1 MGLHYTGAPV
11 DRADAMRKDDRQI
24 AELWHRE
31 TTLVVPLYRHGN
43 FVHRESCTAIIKTRA
58 ELTGS
63 GVSHEAGTLLGIR
76 DGIGLFAVDCS
87 SEHADQWLTIEP
99 EGEFADLRTTGP
111 LLPRDE
117 AALLAYGKG
126 ILYWQQNNRF
136 CARCGGTNQL
146 RMAGHAMQCEQCEKQ
161 VFPRTD
167 PAVIMLVER
176 VTDSGERLCLLG
188 RSPAW
193 PEGVYSTLAGFV
205 ETGES
210 LEEAVAREVF
220 EEAGIVVSNARYL
233 ASQPWP
239 FPQSIMLGFVATA
252 ESEQITID
260 ENELAEARWFS
271 DHEIASFGNWGDDSP
286 GPKLPRPDSIA
297 RFLIDSWRMNTI
309 DSP

>member
-11 DRADAMRKDDRQI
+11 DRADALRKDEHQI
-24 AELWHRE
+24 NELWCRD
-31 TTLVVPLYRHGN
+31 TTLIVPLYQHSN
-43 FVHRESCTAIIKTRA
+43 FVDRENCTAIIKSRA
-58 ELTGS
+58 ELES
-63 GVSHEAGTLLGIR
+63 MGVMHEAGTLLGIR
-76 DGIGLFAVDCS
+76 DDTGLFAVNCDVER
-87 SEHADQWLTIEP
+87 SEQWMTLAP
-99 EGEFADLRTTGP
+99 NGQFSDLRMTGP
-111 LLPRDE
+111 LLPPDE
-117 AALLAYGKG
+117 AALLAYAKG
-126 ILYWQQNNRF
+126 VLYWQQNSQF
-136 CARCGGTNQL
+136 CARCGGANHLQH
-146 RMAGHAMQCEQCEKQ
+146 AGHAMQCQQCEKQ

-176 VTDSGERLCLLG
+176 VSASGERYCLLG

-220 EEAGIVVSNARYL
+220 EEAGIIVSNARYL

-252 ESEQITID
+252 ETEEITID
-260 ENELAEARWFS
+260 ENELAEARWFT
-271 DHEIASFGNWGDDSP
+271 DHEIATFGSWGDDSP

-297 RFLIDSWRMNTI
+297 RFLIESWRTN
-309 DSP
+309 SLV

>member
-11 DRADAMRKDDRQI
+11 DRADALRKDDRQI
-24 AELWHRE
+24 DELWRRD
-31 TTLVVPLYRHGN
+31 TTLLVPLYRHGN
-43 FVHRESCTAIIKTRA
+43 LVDQENCTAVIKSRV
-58 ELTGS
+58 ELEAY
-63 GVSHEAGTLLGIR
+63 GVMHEAGTLLGIR
-76 DGIGLFAVDCS
+76 GDVGLFAVDCD
-87 SEHADQWLTIEP
+87 SESAEKWLTVLP
-99 EGEFADLRTTGP
+99 NSDFADLRTTGP
-111 LLPRDE
+111 LLPPDE
-117 AALLAYGKG
+117 AALLAYAKG
-126 ILYWQQNNRF
+126 VLYWQQNSRF

-146 RMAGHAMQCEQCEKQ
+146 LHAGHAMQCEQCNKQ

-176 VTDSGERLCLLG
+176 VSAAGDRLCLLG
-188 RSPAW
+188 RSPSW

-239 FPQSIMLGFVATA
+239 FPQSIMLGFVETA
-252 ESEQITID
+252 ESEEITID
-260 ENELAEARWFS
+260 ENELAEARWFT
-271 DHEIASFGNWGDDSP
+271 DQEIATFGSWGDESP

-297 RFLIDSWRMNTI
+297 RFLIESWRTK
-309 DSP
+309 SLA

>member
-11 DRADAMRKDDRQI
+11 DRADALRKDEHKVN
-24 AELWHRE
+24 ELWCRDS
-31 TTLVVPLYRHGN
+31 TLIVPLYQHSN
-43 FVHRESCTAIIKTRA
+43 FVDRENSTAIIKSRA
-58 ELTGS
+58 ELES
-63 GVSHEAGTLLGIR
+63 LGVRHEAGTLLGIQ
-76 DGIGLFAVDCS
+76 DNIGLFAVDCDTES
-87 SEHADQWLTIEP
+87 SEQWMALAP
-99 EGEFADLRTTGP
+99 EGEFTDLRMIGP
-111 LLPRDE
+111 TLPTDQ
-117 AALLAYGKG
+117 AALLAYAKG
-126 ILYWQQNNRF
+126 VLYWQQNSRF

-146 RMAGHAMQCEQCEKQ
+146 QHAGHAMHCQQCSNQ

-176 VTDSGERLCLLG
+176 VSTTGERYCLLG

-193 PEGVYSTLAGFV
+193 PDGVYSTLAGFV

-252 ESEQITID
+252 DTCEITID
-260 ENELAEARWFS
+260 ENELAEARWFT
-271 DHEIASFGNWGDDSP
+271 DQEIATFGSWGDDSP

-297 RFLIDSWRMNTI
+297 RYLIESWRS
-309 DSP
+309 DSLAL